1 MVEGQATP
9 QPLTR
14 GERIRMTL
22 IRIFVLLIVFGVTGA
37 ILYFRDRFQQF
48 AAYGYPGVFVVSLVG
63 NATVILPA
71 PSLAVVFAMGAVL
84 KPVLVGL
91 VAGVGE
97 ALGEMT
103 GYLAGFSGRA
113 LIENRVRYEQIT
125 GWMRHNGALTVFVL
139 SVIPNPFFDLAGMA
153 AGVLRYPVWKFLL
166 FCWMGKTIKTILVA
180 LAGAQSITF
189 IEQFVR

>member
-9 QPLTR
+9 QPITR
-14 GERIRMTL
+14 RERTRMTL
-22 IRIFVLLIVFGVTGA
+22 IRIFVLVIVIGITVA
-37 ILYFRDRFQQF
+37 IVYFRNRLQQF
-48 AAYGYPGVFVVSLVG
+48 AAYGYPGVFVVSLIG

-97 ALGEMT
+97 ALGELT

-113 LIENRVRYEQIT
+113 LIENRARYEQIT
-125 GWMRHNGALTVFVL
+125 GWMRRNGALTVFFL
-139 SVIPNPFFDLAGMA
+139 SLIPNPFFDLAGMS
-153 AGVLRYPVWKFLL
+153 AGALRYPVWKFLA
-166 FCWMGKTIKTILVA
+166 FCWMGKTVKTTLVA

-189 IEQFVR
+189 IERFLR